1 MVAASNFPFLT
12 DAQFALLL
20 ANGLQSRAQ
29 AQADFAPAGGQ
40 AVLAG
45 YRRRLAAE

>member
-29 AQADFAPAGGQ
+29 ADFAPAGGQ
-40 AVLAG
+40 AVPAG
-45 YRRRLAAE
+45 CRRRLAAE